1 MAASV
6 FHLCCSFHSTP
17 SLHSRREIGAMG
29 LRAALQQVR
38 GALLRGAQR
47 AEEGHRLHLSC
58 DLALQACT
66 ACKTHLQGYYNTRV
80 PQSPPGGPSRRV
92 PLRGTVPGVPP
103 ISGKP
108 EQSSLPVRHL
118 PLARKTW
125 RASTRPPVAHL
136 VAVGE
141 HLRFPVTASTT
152 TLWLGAPGAGEQRQ
166 LRGAGPNK
174 AGIPSPLRASCFP
187 SLPTP

>member
-1 MAASV
+1 M
-6 FHLCCSFHSTP
+6 P
-17 SLHSRREIGAMG
+17 SSEVPR
-29 LRAALQQVR
+29 QQRKVIACISAVIWLYR
-38 GALLRGAQR
+38 HAQ
-47 AEEGHRLHLSC
+47 H
-58 DLALQACT
+58 
-66 ACKTHLQGYYNTRV
+66 CKTHLQGYYNTRV

-118 PLARKTW
+118 EFEKTW
-125 RASTRPPVAHL
+125 RASTRPSVAHL

-141 HLRFPVTASTT
+141 HLRFPVTAGTA
-152 TLWLGAPGAGEQRQ
+152 TLWLGAPGGERRQ
-166 LRGAGPNK
+166 LRGTGPSK
-174 AGIPSPLRASCFP
+174 AGVPSLLRASCFP